1 MVLSPGK
8 QAMLAAGMVTA
19 AALASSQKNEEA
31 ECHVAIPVLVG
42 LACGLPVGYRLAL
55 INEGNFVET
64 KVKEEL
70 KAQTILFEEK
80 EALLKRLLKESTF
93 SPRKIMILFGPPGA
107 GKGTQG
113 PKIEELLSLP
123 QLSTGDMLRAAV
135 AAQTPIGVKA
145 KSLMAAGKLVG
156 DDIVVGIIKV
166 THPCPSAPEKKR
178 EQKK

>member
-1 MVLSPGK
+1 MV
-8 QAMLAAGMVTA
+8 AAGMMSA
-19 AALASSQKNEEA
+19 AVLASSQKKEEA
-31 ECHVAIPVLVG
+31 ECNIAIPVLVG
-42 LACGLPVGYRLAL
+42 LAAGLPVGYRLAL
-55 INEGNFVET
+55 INEGNFVDT

-70 KAQTILFEEK
+70 KQQTSLFEEK

-135 AAQTPIGVKA
+135 AAKTPIGVQAKA
-145 KSLMAAGKLVG
+145 LMSAGKLVG
-156 DDIVVGIIKV
+156 DDVVVGIIKV
-166 THPCPSAPEKKR
+166 GGIA
-178 EQKK
+178 EQGQYHHITKLQFK